1 MKKMKLAVVFAAFV
15 SVFGFS
21 SCLDSG
27 ESGPQTACFLVSVG
41 NQMGMTVFYPDAMPG
56 YTLTLSP
63 LAGDL
68 SQYGISNSARRAI
81 ITYTVAEGQDEN
93 AKNLEIN
100 LVAGGCMEV
109 KPMQISNKPDTFETK
124 GYTSA
129 IKQFERVM
137 PFYPYYPYYP
147 RIYAERGYLT
157 IGFSY
162 SADKVG
168 QFGLAP
174 NRVSNDTLYLDLKA
188 KTENGSREGLHWQ
201 TYLLSGPD
209 YDEVEPMKDDS
220 IRITVQAKSSL
231 SSSNE
236 EEVISMTTSYKKY

>member
-27 ESGPQTACFLVSVG
+27 ESGPQTTCFLVSVG
-41 NQMGMTVFYPDAMPG
+41 NQMGIPVFYPDAMPG
-56 YTLTLSP
+56 YTLSP
-63 LAGDL
+63 SVVDL
-68 SQYGISNSARRAI
+68 SQYGISNSARRAV
-81 ITYTVAEGQDEN
+81 ITYTIAEGQDEN
-93 AKNLEIN
+93 AKNLKIN

-109 KPMQISNKPDTFETK
+109 KPMQISNEPDTFETK

-147 RIYAERGYLT
+147 TIYAEHGYLT
-157 IGFSY
+157 FGFSY
-162 SADKVG
+162 TADKVG

-188 KTENGSREGLHWQ
+188 KTEKGSREGLHWQ
-201 TYLLSGPD
+201 TYQLSGPAFN
-209 YDEVEPMKDDS
+209 EVEPMKDDS
-220 IRITVQAKSSL
+220 IRITVLAKSSGPL
-231 SSSNE
+231 SSE
-236 EEVISMTTSYKKY
+236 GEVIRITTSCKKY